1 SWISPFWLHHLT
13 LIRKQRLGKN
23 HQINYSLQ
31 CGNLFDTPNQW
42 IAGKPLPGRQFIF
55 STQFNF

>member
-1 SWISPFWLHHLT
+1 M
-13 LIRKQRLGKN
+13 GKN
-23 HQINYSLQ
+23 YQINYSLQ
-31 CGNLFDTPNQW
+31 CDNLFDTPNQW